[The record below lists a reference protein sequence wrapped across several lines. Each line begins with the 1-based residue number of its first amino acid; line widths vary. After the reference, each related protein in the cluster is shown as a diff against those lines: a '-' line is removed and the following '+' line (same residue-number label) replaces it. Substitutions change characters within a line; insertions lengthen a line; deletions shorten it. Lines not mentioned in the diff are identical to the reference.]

1 MVVDLKIDDE
11 VNVLKG
17 QWKGH
22 TGRMTTVRPTYCS
35 MLLLT
40 DKIGNKVEGN
50 IIGKVKRDFL
60 EKKAPNPI
68 EMPTAD
74 QLVLVD
80 TDGFVE
86 DEKVSSID
94 SLTDNLKEQLKTEA
108 IQGIMT
114 HETGVSEPAMTMDDA
129 YCIRDERDKLRLQV
143 QSMLGFQ
150 GTACSEIADLQLQVK
165 KLKDELMFKIKECE
179 DAVNHYEHDKLEKIR
194 IILDQ

>member
-22 TGRMTTVRPTYCS
+22 TGRMTAVRPTYCS

-80 TDGFVE
+80 TDGFVA
-86 DEKVSSID
+86 DETVSSID
-94 SLTDNLKEQLKTEA
+94 SLTDNLKEQLKNDA
-108 IQGIMT
+108 IKGIMI
-114 HETGVSEPAMTMDDA
+114 HETGISEPAMTMDDA

-165 KLKDELMFKIKECE
+165 KLKKELE
-179 DAVNHYEHDKLEKIR
+179 AVSNDKLLR
-194 IILDQ
+194 IKNILDE